1 MKNKTEGIYIGE
13 ESQEYKLKFSEI
25 AESNLDI
32 NKPTVLLHSC
42 CGPCSTAVVERLA
55 PNYHV
60 TVFFYNPNIMD
71 REEYYRR
78 RDDQLKFL
86 EIFNHEHKNEYFVDY
101 LEGEYTP
108 DTFVSLATDLKDEPE
123 GGLRCSICFKLRLD
137 KTAVIA
143 KSLDKDLFATT
154 LTISP
159 HKNYQLISA
168 IGNGISQNL
177 GIKYLD
183 ENFKKKGGFQRSIE
197 LSKKYDLYRQTYC
210 GCDYSKI
217 NDEGK

>member
-1 MKNKTEGIYIGE
+1 MKIKTEGIYTGE
-13 ESQEYKLKFSEI
+13 ENLEYKLKFSEI
-25 AESNLDI
+25 SEFNLES

-55 PNYHV
+55 PNYNV

-71 REEYYRR
+71 REEYYLR
-78 RDDQLKFL
+78 RDNQLKFL
-86 EIFNHEHKNEYFVDY
+86 EAFNYEHRNEYFVDY

-108 DTFVSLATDLKDEPE
+108 DTFVSLASDLKDEPE
-123 GGLRCSICFKLRLD
+123 GGLRCSICFKLRLE
-137 KTAVIA
+137 KTAEVA
-143 KSLDKDLFATT
+143 KALDKDLFATT
-154 LTISP
+154 LTVSP

-168 IGNGISQNL
+168 IGSGLSQNI

-197 LSKKYDLYRQTYC
+197 LSKKYSLYRQSYC
-210 GCDYSKI
+210 GCNYSK
-217 NDEGK
+217 